1 MPINV
6 KSRKLEAYSLHL
18 RNDTTPVDY
27 AQAFGMIAGAPID
40 VRQFQAGDKLVALPS
55 VVLNADIVEV
65 TAYEGP
71 VGVNPLIFDAGT
83 GAERYEALDDDQI
96 IATRTYAILD
106 LAAKEGIIEFNQRG
120 AKARDIAEVLE
131 DTGRRFGIGEQFTVE
146 LLPVA
151 DASFLEALD
160 RFGRIK
166 VARLRVAEPNFD
178 WHDNFENL
186 NVVGAESH
194 ARSVELVAVANRND
208 SLAKERGA
216 VHYIRQMIVA
226 GVRNLKG
233 ASVQGVRL
241 GETADTTISL
251 SNYVQHQKVN
261 VRVDQHGHVIG
272 EDIKAKL
279 REYLQARRATREQR

>member
-18 RNDTTPVDY
+18 RNDDAPVDY
-27 AQAFGMIAGAPID
+27 AQVLGVIASAPID
-40 VRQFQAGDKLVALPS
+40 ARQFQAGDKLVSLPS
-55 VVLNADIVEV
+55 VVPTADIVEL

-96 IATRTYAILD
+96 IATRTYAIFD
-106 LAAKEGIIEFNQRG
+106 LSAKEAIIEFNQRG

-131 DTGRRFGIGEQFTVE
+131 DTGRRFGIGERFSVE
-146 LLPVA
+146 LVPAA

-166 VARLRVAEPNFD
+166 VARIRVAEPNFD

-186 NVVGAESH
+186 NMVGSESH

-208 SLAKERGA
+208 SLAKDRGA
-216 VHYIRQMIVA
+216 VNYIRQMILA

-251 SNYVQHQKVN
+251 ANFVQHQKVN
-261 VRVDQHGHVIG
+261 VRVDQHGHVVG
-272 EDIKAKL
+272 QEIKTKL
-279 REYLQARRATREQR
+279 REYLEARRAAREQR